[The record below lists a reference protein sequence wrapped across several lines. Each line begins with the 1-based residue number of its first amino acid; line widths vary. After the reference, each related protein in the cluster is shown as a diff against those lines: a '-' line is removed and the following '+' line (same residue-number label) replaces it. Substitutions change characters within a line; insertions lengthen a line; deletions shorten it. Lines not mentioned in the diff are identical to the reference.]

1 LPPVGGVVAVVP
13 DAATGAVSFK
23 MATILFDNGSARLSP
38 RDHKIVRS
46 VVQLYRQKGGRV
58 RVIGHASSRTRT
70 MDPVRHKMVNFK
82 LSTDRA
88 QVVRDALV
96 RAGLGRQDI
105 GIQGVSDSQP
115 LYYEV
120 MPSGEAGN
128 RRAEIYIDR

>member
-1 LPPVGGVVAVVP
+1 
-13 DAATGAVSFK
+13 
-23 MATILFDNGSARLSP
+23 MATILFDNGSASLSP

-82 LSTDRA
+82 LSADRA

-96 RAGLGRQDI
+96 RAGLKRQEI